1 MLQGFIMQSVGEL
14 AFTRFQDPSQM
25 KPLIAKARKEIAED
39 DDVPLLIRPIFSGVL
54 GQLETLL
61 DGIEQLNED
70 ADGAGDGEGAGEN
83 GAVSSD
89 GPSFEFVNIEQIDI
103 TRQSSNS
110 LASKLRSRWDIS
122 FPQAMLWGVLGCCA
136 GFAVTM
142 VRERT
147 QGTMIRLQVAPLRR
161 FQILGGKALACFLT
175 VICVI
180 CVLVALGVWLGMRP
194 RSYPLLLLAS
204 LSLSIC
210 FVGVM
215 MLMSVAGR
223 SEESVSG
230 AAWGA
235 NILMSMFG
243 GGMVPLAFMPGFMRP
258 ISNFSPVRWGILA
271 MEGAIWRGFSLQE
284 MLLPCGIL
292 VGIGAVGVALGVY
305 RLSRLVG

>member
-1 MLQGFIMQSVGEL
+1 
-14 AFTRFQDPSQM
+14 
-25 KPLIAKARKEIAED
+25 
-39 DDVPLLIRPIFSGVL
+39 
-54 GQLETLL
+54 
-61 DGIEQLNED
+61 
-70 ADGAGDGEGAGEN
+70 
-83 GAVSSD
+83 
-89 GPSFEFVNIEQIDI
+89 
-103 TRQSSNS
+103 
-110 LASKLRSRWDIS
+110 
-122 FPQAMLWGVLGCCA
+122 
-136 GFAVTM
+136 
-142 VRERT
+142 
-147 QGTMIRLQVAPLRR
+147 
-161 FQILGGKALACFLT
+161 
-175 VICVI
+175 
-180 CVLVALGVWLGMRP
+180 
-194 RSYPLLLLAS
+194 
-204 LSLSIC
+204 
-210 FVGVM
+210 M